1 MLENQCAQNMGPLA
15 NGGCSYVNPSLTP
28 SVSNTRMDMTP
39 LLINGQRFA
48 VERTELLRATDPAA
62 KLELV
67 ICLPNHPQGMAFT
80 IVGPIRM
87 DKVVEKYPAVTL
99 RPSLRTANKALMTVM
114 TFTDDQNNLFEYL
127 LPNQATWHIKEV
139 A

>member
-1 MLENQCAQNMGPLA
+1 MLENQCAQNMGPMA
-15 NGGCSYVNPSLTP
+15 NGGSTYVNPSAPQSANAKMET
-28 SVSNTRMDMTP
+28 TP
-39 LLINGQRFA
+39 LIINGQRYA
-48 VERTELLRATDPAA
+48 VERTELLRTTNPSS

-67 ICLPNHPQGMAFT
+67 ICLPNQPQGMAFT

-87 DKVVEKYPAVTL
+87 DKVVEKYPVATL
-99 RPSLRTANKALMTVM
+99 RPNLRTGNKSLMTVM

-127 LPNQATWHIKEV
+127 LPTQATWHVKEV